1 MHVSYHCLTSLL
13 FFTHSR
19 LFPILSSSSSRHS
32 EHYTLIMLDLD
43 AVRTIDITNSN
54 GAVDL
59 NSSFHND
66 DERVQSVNAR

>member
-1 MHVSYHCLTSLL
+1 MHVSYITAILHS
-13 FFTHSR
+13 FT
-19 LFPILSSSSSRHS
+19 PILSSSSSRHS